1 MLRSAACVAH
11 ARWHTHRQ
19 PHMKIDLN
27 GRIWRRKQTDG
38 HAHQYTGHDV
48 PSDGKRDG
56 AHDDAP
62 SDVATDDPP
71 PVASHPSPSV
81 FAASKCTPAHAKT
94 APHGGANVASATHAP
109 PVTSVEQYMR
119 IAVVVLD
126 VRDAPPPAT
135 AWSPHLRRSNL
146 GRLD

>member
-1 MLRSAACVAH
+1 
-11 ARWHTHRQ
+11 
-19 PHMKIDLN
+19 MKIDLN
-27 GRIWRRKQTDG
+27 GRVWRSKQTNG
-38 HAHQYTGHDV
+38 HARQYTGHDV

-71 PVASHPSPSV
+71 PATSHPSPNV

-94 APHGGANVASATHAP
+94 TPHAYTNVASATHTP
-109 PVTSVEQYMR
+109 PVTSDEQYMR

-126 VRDAPPPAT
+126 VRDAPPPQ
-135 AWSPHLRRSNL
+135 R
-146 GRLD
+146 GRHTCEGRIEGD